1 MEHAYFYV
9 QIKTLI
15 VMLKDEL
22 TSNVAGIILHHVKET
37 KGRLTEISDL
47 CGINRKEF
55 NRRGLAKMKL
65 HRLLRLV
72 YALTLVLSYRQF
84 DAMWQEILDE
94 IRKFSDDYDYTL
106 LDE

>member
-1 MEHAYFYV
+1 
-9 QIKTLI
+9 
-15 VMLKDEL
+15 MLKDEL

-55 NRRGLAKMKL
+55 NVRGFASLKL
-65 HRLLRLV
+65 HRLLRV
-72 YALTLVLSYRQF
+72 IYALYLELPYAEFVKMT
-84 DAMWQEILDE
+84 DE
-94 IRKFSDDYDYTL
+94 IRETIIEYGEDYDYTL

>member
-9 QIKTLI
+9 QLKTLI

-55 NRRGLAKMKL
+55 NRRGLAKMK
-65 HRLLRLV
+65 
-72 YALTLVLSYRQF
+72 SYRQF